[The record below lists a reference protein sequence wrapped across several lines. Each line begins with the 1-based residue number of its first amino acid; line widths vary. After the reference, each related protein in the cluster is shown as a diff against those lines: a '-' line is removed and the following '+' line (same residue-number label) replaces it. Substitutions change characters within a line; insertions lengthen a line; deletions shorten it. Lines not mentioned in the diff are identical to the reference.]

1 MSMSMCRT
9 CRCMLCVLL
18 SHYDTWCIDTPPSL
32 HTFPLPSF
40 CILILLRTHTHLLLL
55 LPLPGYFWMSYKS
68 FLLHFSC
75 TYFVKLFPSA
85 KFGFYCARGIHLSGG
100 DVCYTASCC
109 LPSTLIVTNMHA
121 TSLLSMSSPPN
132 YSPLDPVLSPLFLH
146 SNPLSPLPPL
156 PPLIGIIIT
165 LSSAIYPLPPH
176 SATCRRVEE
185 ENSRGS
191 CTHPPGQS
199 HSSAGCYKQQEQRYQ
214 ECEPHNAHHTRLQ
227 HTLSQNQT
235 VPSQILTFV
244 VSFSSFPSLP
254 FLSSTGHCSSGDRW
268 RLVLVQ

>member
-1 MSMSMCRT
+1 
-9 CRCMLCVLL
+9 MLPALYSNSDQHACYLL
-18 SHYDTWCIDTPPSL
+18 
-32 HTFPLPSF
+32 
-40 CILILLRTHTHLLLL
+40 
-55 LPLPGYFWMSYKS
+55 
-68 FLLHFSC
+68 
-75 TYFVKLFPSA
+75 A
-85 KFGFYCARGIHLSGG
+85 
-100 DVCYTASCC
+100 
-109 LPSTLIVTNMHA
+109 
-121 TSLLSMSSPPN
+121 LSMSSPPN
-132 YSPLDPVLSPLFLH
+132 NSPLDPFLSPLFLH

-165 LSSAIYPLPPH
+165 ISSAIYPLPPH

-227 HTLSQNQT
+227 HTFSQNQT
-235 VPSQILTFV
+235 VPSQTLTFV
-244 VSFSSFPSLP
+244 VSFTSLLP

-268 RLVLVQ
+268 RLILVQ